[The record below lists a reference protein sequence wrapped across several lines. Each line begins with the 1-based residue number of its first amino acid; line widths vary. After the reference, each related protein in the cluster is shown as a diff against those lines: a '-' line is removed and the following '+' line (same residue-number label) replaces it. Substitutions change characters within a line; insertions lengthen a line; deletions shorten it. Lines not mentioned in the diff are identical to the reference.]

1 MDVYVDKKVIDK
13 LREISKW
20 KRTVTDSDNFV
31 LSEEEVDSID
41 VLVDFIDDVR
51 KEQGEIIGMAWTC
64 GAIIKS
70 VAVFRRNSAGGY
82 DRVEQKTYYIP
93 IS

>member
-64 GAIIKS
+64 GMIVKN
-70 VAVFRRNSAGGY
+70 VVWFEQNSAGGY